1 MKTKTREINTG
12 AAAAAAAKHEI
23 GKQEVNMKRRT
34 SKKRNKAR
42 TSPHNL
48 DEGENE

>member
-12 AAAAAAAKHEI
+12 AAAAAAKHEI
-23 GKQEVNMKRRT
+23 GKQKVNMKRRT
-34 SKKRNKAR
+34 SKKRNNAR